1 LKENFHQFT
10 IFRFHKEKEMVTF
23 RKSLLLLAIVAMMA
37 AAGSAQIG
45 TPPPL
50 SCTAQAGDAPLVRS
64 EGLAELV
71 GDVLL
76 FCTGGTPTL
85 MGQEIPKV
93 NFRVFM
99 NTTVTS
105 RLYSSSNW
113 NEALLL
119 IDEPQ
124 DDNPIT
130 PVNEGDGQRLCP
142 NSDGCTMYGIGKEP
156 GLNYK
161 FADYNVWQ
169 GQPVFDNVS
178 GDGSTIDWLGVA
190 LDPPGTQ
197 ATRVIRITNVRVNAS
212 EKGLGGLIPQQL
224 TMYISIF
231 GPTALPINNP
241 VVQVGFV
248 QRSLEFSVDDTAD
261 YLQCEDPSGYLDVT
275 FTELFS
281 SAFKKKNW
289 QTTWNCPTCEEYQ
302 DIPGTNYNSESG
314 LWNGALNNTH
324 GAATAGRA
332 SQGTQLKAV
341 FKNIPANVSI
351 YVSRRN
357 TNGASDNAATL
368 VSGGA
373 PLTWGSASGEE
384 ELSIS
389 SGVATAVW
397 EIIGDN
403 QSASDDVTFSVRVE
417 YDAGDADLGDAT
429 VAGSYAPTSTVLAA
443 SSSAPVPRFV
453 DTGEDDPL
461 FSVISC
467 ATNLLWPYVTNQAGF
482 DTGMVISNTT
492 MDPFGTVGQTGAC
505 TINYYGNDDGDA
517 PPASQTT
524 SEIGPGGYAIW
535 SLYNGGGVKNYG
547 EAMDGMTIAATQG
560 FEGYV
565 IAECDF
571 QMAHGYAF
579 ISDLG
584 ASRVAQGYLA
594 LILDSSMFDSSWHS
608 RSASRTGSKSEKLDQ

>member
-37 AAGSAQIG
+37 AVGSAQIG
-45 TPPPL
+45 SPQPL
-50 SCTAQAGDAPLVRS
+50 SCVPQAGDAPLVRS
-64 EGLAELV
+64 EGMAELV

-76 FCTGGTPTL
+76 LCSGGTPTPL
-85 MGQEIPKV
+85 GQEIPKV
-93 NFRVFM
+93 NFRIFM
-99 NTTVTS
+99 NATVTS
-105 RLYSSSNW
+105 RLYSNGNW
-113 NEALLL
+113 NEALLM

-124 DDNPIT
+124 DDDPIT

-142 NSDGCTMYGIGKEP
+142 NASGCTLYGIGQEP

-169 GQPVFDNVS
+169 GQPVAAASNA
-178 GDGSTIDWLGVA
+178 IDWDGVA
-190 LDPPGTQ
+190 IDPPGTQ

-224 TMYISIF
+224 TMYITVS
-231 GPTALPINNP
+231 PSTALPINTP
-241 VVQVGFV
+241 VVQVGYV
-248 QRSLEFSVDDTAD
+248 QKSLEFSVDDTAD
-261 YLQCEDPSGYLDVT
+261 YLQCEAPSGYLDIS
-275 FTELFS
+275 FSELFS

-289 QTTWNCPTCEEYQ
+289 QTTPTCPTCEEYQ
-302 DIPGTNYNSESG
+302 DVPGFNYNSESG
-314 LWNGALNNTH
+314 LWNGDL
-324 GAATAGRA
+324 GAGTLGKAT
-332 SQGTQLKAV
+332 QGTQLKAV
-341 FKNIPANVSI
+341 FKDIPADAAI

-357 TNGASDNAATL
+357 TNGWDENAATL

-373 PLTWGSASGEE
+373 PLAWGSAGGEE

-389 SGVATAVW
+389 GGVATAVW
-397 EIIGDN
+397 EVIGDN
-403 QSASDDVTFSVRVE
+403 QSATDDVTFSVRVE
-417 YDAGDADLGDAT
+417 YDAGDPELGDAT
-429 VAGSYAPTSTVLAA
+429 VAGSYAPTSTVLGA

-453 DTGEDDPL
+453 DDADDNPL
-461 FSVISC
+461 FSIISC

-492 MDPFGTVGQTGAC
+492 MDPFNTVGQTGAC

-565 IAECDF
+565 IAQCDF

-594 LILDSSMFDSSWHS
+594 LILDASIFNDCQECGSY
-608 RSASRTGSKSEKLDQ
+608 SRTGSKSEKLDQ